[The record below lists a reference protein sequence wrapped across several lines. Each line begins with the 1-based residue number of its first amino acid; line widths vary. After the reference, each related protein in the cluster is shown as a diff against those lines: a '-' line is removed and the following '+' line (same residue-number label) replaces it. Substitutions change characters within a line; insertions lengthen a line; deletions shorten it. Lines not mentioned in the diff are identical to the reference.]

1 MKESLTPYISDYI
14 KQLQSE
20 NFPKGYKG
28 LMEYLMNLRTH
39 FSNKYSP
46 EFIVGSFYQGYMDIS
61 YFPITPKSL
70 KSQKLKIGLVFNH
83 EKVQFEIW
91 LVGQNKQIQQK
102 YWDLLSGSEWH
113 KYPLSKTAQRS
124 IIEHVLVK
132 DPNFNQTGSLTEII
146 ESGTMHFIQDIT
158 DVLA

>member
-1 MKESLTPYISDYI
+1 MKEPLTPYISDYI
-14 KQLQSE
+14 KQLKSE
-20 NFPKGYKG
+20 NVPKGYKG

-46 EFIVGSFYQGYMDIS
+46 EYIVGSFYQGYMDIS

-83 EKVQFEIW
+83 EKARFEIW
-91 LVGQNKQIQQK
+91 LVGQNKQTQQK
-102 YWDLLSGSEWH
+102 YWDLLKGSEWH

-124 IIEHVLVK
+124 IIEHVLVAK
-132 DPNFNQTGSLTEII
+132 PNFNQSDSLKEVI
-146 ESGTMHFIQDIT
+146 ESGTIQFIQDIT
-158 DVLA
+158 IALA